1 MNEEKE
7 QKVRSNPTNNALHL
21 ACEQI
26 ASDLNARGIE
36 PEVFLKGIVL
46 THTKE
51 SVKDVYRAIGKHM
64 FGKEHTRLLTQ
75 QELNIINE
83 IMTRHLAKFGI
94 EFAFPSIETQ
104 MLMQAYEK
112 ERI

>member
-7 QKVRSNPTNNALHL
+7 QKVRSNPQNNALHL
-21 ACEQI
+21 ACDQI
-26 ASDLNARGIE
+26 ADELNARGIE

-46 THTKE
+46 THTRE
-51 SVKDVYRAIGKHM
+51 SIKDVYRSIGKHL
-64 FGKEHTRLLTQ
+64 FGKEQTRILTS

-83 IMTRHLAKFGI
+83 IIARHLARFGI
-94 EFAFPSIETQ
+94 EFRFPSFENQ
-104 MLMQAYEK
+104 MLMKAYEK